1 MLVSPEDDAEVR
13 RLSIS
18 NTGEDARD
26 LDVTSYCELALAPP
40 AADTAHPAFSKLFV
54 QTEYAAKLGT
64 LLATRRA
71 RSPGEPGIW
80 AAHHV
85 LVEGEVLRPQEF
97 ETDRARFLGRGRE
110 IHEPIAVMDGRRLSN
125 TVGTVLDP
133 IFALRNRVRIPP
145 GATVRLSFWTAAAA
159 SRAAVLDLYDKQ
171 RDANAHV
178 RAATLAWTQAQ
189 VQLRHLGITAEEAAL
204 FQRLAGHILY
214 TDASMRPSSD
224 TIRRGSGGRTA
235 LWAQGI
241 SGDVPILLLRI
252 HDNDDLGIVRQL
264 LQAHEYWRMKQ
275 LAVDLVILNERASSY
290 IQDLQTA
297 LDTAVRMS
305 QSRPLTEAHRGI
317 DSAKGS
323 VFVLRTDLVSAE
335 TRAVLSSAAR
345 AVFVGQRGSVEEQ
358 LDRRAQAPNVPAS
371 VPARH
376 APQQVQKRAAPR
388 RELEFF
394 NGLGGFDCDGREYV
408 TTLDADQATPA
419 PWINVIANPQFG
431 FQIAVEGGGYTWS
444 MNSRENQLTQWSND
458 PVTDR
463 PGEVLYV
470 RDDESGELWGPTLAP
485 VRDDT
490 APYQVRHGRGYSRF
504 EHHAHEVALELL
516 VYVPLRDSIK
526 ISRLSLRNTSQRQRK
541 LSVTAYVEWVLGTT
555 RAASAPFVVTEM
567 DAQSGAMFARNSW
580 NMAFGS
586 RVAFADLADRQ
597 TQWTGDRREFLGR
610 HGRLDRPAALATY
623 AQLSGRTGAGLDPCC
638 ALQASLELEPG
649 ETAEIVFFLGEAA
662 SDGEARALLA
672 RYRSADL
679 DAVLREVTNYWDD
692 VLGTIQ
698 VKTPDRSMDIMLN
711 GWLLYQTLSCRMWA
725 RSAFYQASG
734 AYGFRDQLQDGM
746 ALVVSQPAITRSTC
760 CAQRRGSFRKATCS
774 IGGCRRR
781 ARVFVRGSP
790 MTVSGSRTRPRII

>member
-1 MLVSPEDDAEVR
+1 
-13 RLSIS
+13 
-18 NTGEDARD
+18 
-26 LDVTSYCELALAPP
+26 
-40 AADTAHPAFSKLFV
+40 
-54 QTEYAAKLGT
+54 
-64 LLATRRA
+64 
-71 RSPGEPGIW
+71 
-80 AAHHV
+80 
-85 LVEGEVLRPQEF
+85 
-97 ETDRARFLGRGRE
+97 
-110 IHEPIAVMDGRRLSN
+110 MDGRRLSN

-171 RDANAHV
+171 HDPNSYV

-358 LDRRAQAPNVPAS
+358 LDRRAQSPNVPAS
-371 VPARH
+371 VPARP

-470 RDDESGELWGPTLAP
+470 RDEESGELWGPTLAP

-490 APYQVRHGRGYSRF
+490 APYRF
-504 EHHAHEVALELL
+504 ATDEATAASSTTRMRWRSSCSSTCRW
-516 VYVPLRDSIK
+516 RDSIK
-526 ISRLSLRNTSQRQRK
+526 ISRLTLRNTSQRQRK

-555 RAASAPFVVTEM
+555 RSGLDTLRRDRDGCAERRDVRSQLLEHGLRLAGRLCRSGRSP
-567 DAQSGAMFARNSW
+567 DAM
-580 NMAFGS
+580 
-586 RVAFADLADRQ
+586 
-597 TQWTGDRREFLGR
+597 DRRPTRVPRPARQIGSAR
-610 HGRLDRPAALATY
+610 RTRYACAAVRAHGRRSRSLLRPA
-623 AQLSGRTGAGLDPCC
+623 S
-638 ALQASLELEPG
+638 SLELEPG

-662 SDGEARALLA
+662 SDGEARALLMRA
-672 RYRSADL
+672 IDRRISMPSCVRS
-679 DAVLREVTNYWDD
+679 RTT
-692 VLGTIQ
+692 GTA
-698 VKTPDRSMDIMLN
+698 
-711 GWLLYQTLSCRMWA
+711 YWA
-725 RSAFYQASG
+725 RS
-734 AYGFRDQLQDGM
+734 R
-746 ALVVSQPAITRSTC
+746 
-760 CAQRRGSFRKATCS
+760 
-774 IGGCRRR
+774 
-781 ARVFVRGSP
+781 
-790 MTVSGSRTRPRII
+790 